1 MRAKEVE
8 FDVTYIDLLNKP
20 DWFLAKS
27 PRGLVPILE
36 VDGEVLFESNA
47 IAEYL
52 DEAVAPRLHPDD
64 PIARARNRAW
74 TDCISDLSSAI
85 SGGLAYAET
94 REAVDEGLTDA
105 REALEPIEAAL
116 AKRGNAGP
124 YFNGPDLSLV
134 DCAYAPFLQRFTYVE
149 RYLKSGLLDDFPLVA
164 AWRDTLLADPRVT
177 GAVPDNFIDEY
188 RKGMRRRKSYVS
200 TLLESESAAAE

>member
-1 MRAKEVE
+1 MRAKEVQ

-52 DEAVAPRLHPDD
+52 DEAVAPRLHPDN
-64 PIARARNRAW
+64 PIDRARNRAW

-94 REAVDEGLTDA
+94 REAVDEGLADA

-116 AKRGNAGP
+116 ANRGNTGP
-124 YFNGPDLSLV
+124 YFNGPELSLV